1 MLMRPLLYLSTFLL
15 KTAKEE
21 HCNYLIASSYFVKEN
36 ACFNKQEKKNSY
48 SDHVRLGRRSS
59 FGKRV
64 IILSLSGKIVY
75 ATPDNARPV
84 NIIIIIVIIIII
96 IISNNDDNK

>member
-1 MLMRPLLYLSTFLL
+1 MLY
-15 KTAKEE
+15 
-21 HCNYLIASSYFVKEN
+21 
-36 ACFNKQEKKNSY
+36 KQKKKDIY
-48 SDHVRLGRRSS
+48 SDHVRLGRRLS

-84 NIIIIIVIIIII
+84 NIIIIIVIIIIM
-96 IISNNDDNK
+96 SNNDDNK

>member
-1 MLMRPLLYLSTFLL
+1 MHYVNASATVFVNFLI
-15 KTAKEE
+15 KNSQEKY
-21 HCNYLIASSYFVKEN
+21 CNYLIASSYFVKEN
-36 ACFNKQEKKNSY
+36 ACFTSRKKDIY
-48 SDHVRLGRRSS
+48 SDHVRLGRRLS

-84 NIIIIIVIIIII
+84 NIIIVIVIIIIM
-96 IISNNDDNK
+96 SNNDDNK